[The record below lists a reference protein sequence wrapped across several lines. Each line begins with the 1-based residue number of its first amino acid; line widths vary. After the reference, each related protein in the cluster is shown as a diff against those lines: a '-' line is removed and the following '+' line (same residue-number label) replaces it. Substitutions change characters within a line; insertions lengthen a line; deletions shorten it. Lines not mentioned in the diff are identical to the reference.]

1 MFFIGS
7 LVCSEKLFIL
17 NSKKF
22 LIQTVKKQGGALKMH
37 NIEKISAAVE
47 AVGAV
52 TEKVPNWFV
61 VVMGIGTVFVGLICI
76 IILCKIVAL
85 FCKEKKSKIETETAP
100 MQNSTP
106 EVKVEQ
112 PIENRQEIIAAVA
125 AVCAEELGT
134 DVSALRIHSFR
145 KI

>member
-1 MFFIGS
+1 
-7 LVCSEKLFIL
+7 
-17 NSKKF
+17 
-22 LIQTVKKQGGALKMH
+22 MH

-61 VVMGIGTVFVGLICI
+61 VAMGVGTVFVGLICI

-85 FCKEKKSKIETETAP
+85 FCKEKKSEAKTETVP
-100 MQNSTP
+100 MQN

>member
-1 MFFIGS
+1 MESIRF
-7 LVCSEKLFIL
+7 L
-17 NSKKF
+17 N
-22 LIQTVKKQGGALKMH
+22 A
-37 NIEKISAAVE
+37 
-47 AVGAV
+47 AVGAMG
-52 TEKVPNWFV
+52 TSAEEIPNWFV
-61 VVMGIGTVFVGLICI
+61 VVMGVGTVFVGLICI

-85 FCKEKKSKIETETAP
+85 FCKEKKPAEIKEETAVVVP
-100 MQNSTP
+100 DA
-106 EVKVEQ
+106 